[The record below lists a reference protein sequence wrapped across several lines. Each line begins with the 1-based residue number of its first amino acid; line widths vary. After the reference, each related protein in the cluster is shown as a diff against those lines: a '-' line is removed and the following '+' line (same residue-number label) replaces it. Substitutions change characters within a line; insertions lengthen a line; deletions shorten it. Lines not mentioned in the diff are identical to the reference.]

1 MENSAIRE
9 LVINHLPGATVEV
22 SGDGRH
28 FDVLV
33 ISEAFAGLLP
43 VKKQQLVYG
52 ALTEQIANGN
62 LHAVNIKAYTPEQW
76 ATLQA
81 KQAG

>member
-1 MENSAIRE
+1 MEISAIHN
-9 LVINHLPGATVEV
+9 LVVNHLPGATVEV

-28 FDVLV
+28 FDILV
-33 ISEAFAGLLP
+33 ISEAFAGLMP

-52 ALTEQIANGN
+52 ALNDAIADGS
-62 LHAVNIKAYTPEQW
+62 LHAVNIKTYTPEQW